1 MTFDK
6 ALEEIEERLNAA
18 TPGPWY
24 PGFAWPNAI
33 YKNKALTKQLGT
45 VGKNSHINDE
55 NGKNDAVFIASSPT
69 DIKQLLAVVKEMRGA
84 LNEVRKESLIQ
95 VPCPDGVVGCAVLHR
110 KLDSRGKLASE
121 ALTKCD
127 EIMGEK

>member
-6 ALEEIEERLNAA
+6 ALEEIESRASDYRRSDDFGHSTQDLLVWESNHLE
-18 TPGPWY
+18 
-24 PGFAWPNAI
+24 
-33 YKNKALTKQLGT
+33 T
-45 VGKNSHINDE
+45 VQQDCLK
-55 NGKNDAVFIASSPT
+55 
-69 DIKQLLAVVKEMRGA
+69 LLAVVKEMRGA

-127 EIMGEK
+127 EIMGEE